1 MHATSSSTYT
11 SSETP
16 ACEVPSNGVVEISL
30 LPAVPVLVTFRFK
43 LGRVTEKP
51 LAHCTAL

>member
-16 ACEVPSNGVVEISL
+16 ACKVPSNGVVEISL

-51 LAHCTAL
+51 LAHCTAR